1 MADEAT
7 ITPDAEVKATE
18 VVEGSVEAQLT
29 VDTPVEKKVDTVPL
43 SVYLE
48 LKEDLKSLKH
58 EMKES
63 KGANQAK
70 VEAQGVKELARK
82 YPDVN
87 EDFINDML
95 SSATQEATKKIEEKY
110 SPIIE
115 RQDME
120 KKKIAFDVAFDK
132 LFDKTMTNN
141 PELPRTIDKELVKE
155 LASTPKYRN
164 TSLSEILTKM
174 YGGEVKGKS
183 SSENDTRSAP
193 DRIDDTVDFQK
204 VTAEQRKAILSD
216 PKAKAKY
223 YAYLDTLG

>member
-1 MADEAT
+1 MADEAI
-7 ITPDAEVKATE
+7 ITPDAEAKAT
-18 VVEGSVEAQLT
+18 VVEGT
-29 VDTPVEKKVDTVPL
+29 VDAELNGVAPVEKKADTVPL
-43 SVYLE
+43 AVYLE

-63 KGANQAK
+63 KGSDTK
-70 VEAQGVKELARK
+70 VVAQGVKELAQK

-87 EDFINDML
+87 EDFIKDML

-120 KKKIAFDVAFDK
+120 KKKVAFDVAFDK
-132 LFDKTMTNN
+132 LFDKTMTDN
-141 PELPRTIDKELVKE
+141 PELPKTIDKELIKE

-164 TSLSEILTKM
+164 TPLAEILTKM
-174 YGGEVKGKS
+174 YGEKMGKS
-183 SSENDTRSAP
+183 SSETETRSAP

-204 VTAEQRKAILSD
+204 VTAEQRKAIMAD

-223 YAYLDTLG
+223 FAYLDTLG